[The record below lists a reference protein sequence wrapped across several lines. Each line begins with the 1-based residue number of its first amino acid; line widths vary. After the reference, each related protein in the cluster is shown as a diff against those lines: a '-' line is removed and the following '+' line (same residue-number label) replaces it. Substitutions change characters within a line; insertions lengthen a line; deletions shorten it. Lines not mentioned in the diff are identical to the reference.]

1 MTTQATTVVATTQAT
16 TSVAATQEST
26 KVPSQKLQ
34 DLTATTSTVKPAEQL
49 LLDFKDPE
57 ENFKLLCSEMG
68 ATPAVA
74 TTQFVNLGREVA
86 MELLDQ
92 ILDDVVRNDK
102 SVELIVCNDAILKY
116 LTTMKKNSLL
126 CIDTIK
132 VLAGVSDQAQARPKI
147 RFASQD
153 IRCNK

>member
-1 MTTQATTVVATTQAT
+1 MMIFDMNFHSKGSSAAVITLVTMQVNFLFLLWFCVLWLLWLCVLWFLAT
-16 TSVAATQEST
+16 TSVA
-26 KVPSQKLQ
+26 
-34 DLTATTSTVKPAEQL
+34 
-49 LLDFKDPE
+49 
-57 ENFKLLCSEMG
+57 
-68 ATPAVA
+68 
-74 TTQFVNLGREVA
+74 TTQFDKPGHEIV

-132 VLAGVSDQAQARPKI
+132 VLAGVSGQARPKI
-147 RFASQD
+147 RFPSQD